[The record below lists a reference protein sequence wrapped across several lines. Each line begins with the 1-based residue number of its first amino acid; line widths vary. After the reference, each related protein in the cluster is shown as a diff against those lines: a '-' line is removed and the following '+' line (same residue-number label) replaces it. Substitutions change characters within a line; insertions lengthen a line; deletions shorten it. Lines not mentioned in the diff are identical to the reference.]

1 MRTSN
6 LIKCGKSVKQKNCIQ
21 RLMLEVFFF
30 FITYMIDC
38 ICRYQITEPL
48 DYVTGGCFS
57 KQIKS
62 KQPFATTSDV
72 LQQRPLPYTK
82 AVIYT
87 LKLGTRAL

>member
-6 LIKCGKSVKQKNCIQ
+6 HIKCGKSVKQKNCIQ
-21 RLMLEVFFF
+21 RLMLEVFFL

-62 KQPFATTSDV
+62 KQRFV
-72 LQQRPLPYTK
+72 LKQTVIIQRCTF
-82 AVIYT
+82 T
-87 LKLGTRAL
+87 LCASAY

>member
-57 KQIKS
+57 KQIKAAFRHNLRRTS
-62 KQPFATTSDV
+62 TKTFA
-72 LQQRPLPYTK
+72 LY
-82 AVIYT
+82 
-87 LKLGTRAL
+87 